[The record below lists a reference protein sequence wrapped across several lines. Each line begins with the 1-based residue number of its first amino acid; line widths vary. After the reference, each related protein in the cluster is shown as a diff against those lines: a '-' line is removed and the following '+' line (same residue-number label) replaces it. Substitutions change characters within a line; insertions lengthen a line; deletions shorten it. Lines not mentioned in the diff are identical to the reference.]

1 MFQRAIGQIFSIGT
15 GQRNKGKI
23 ITVGDVDD
31 VAKSIR
37 QTKSGIG
44 PIRTGK
50 QDINLI
56 KKVLSRLPSGEP
68 FAGLED
74 LIKTPEDAEKFM
86 KIRDLT
92 LDILNTISTERKLR
106 GLADLPNAFDDFERS
121 VTG

>member
-1 MFQRAIGQIFSIGT
+1 MFQTAIGQIFSIGR
-15 GQRNKGKI
+15 GQSNRGKV
-23 ITVGDVDD
+23 ITNGDVDD
-31 VAKSIR
+31 VARSIR

-44 PIRTGK
+44 PIRSGN
-50 QDINLI
+50 QDVDLI
-56 KKVLSRLPSGEP
+56 KKVLGRLPSGEP

-74 LIKTPEDAEKFM
+74 MVNTPEDAEKFM

-106 GLADLPNAFDDFERS
+106 GLADIPNAFDDFERS

>member
-1 MFQRAIGQIFSIGT
+1 MFQKAIGQIFSIGR
-15 GQRNKGKI
+15 GQANKGKI
-23 ITVGDVDD
+23 VTVGDVDD
-31 VAKSIR
+31 VARSIR
-37 QTKSGIG
+37 QTKTGIG

-50 QDINLI
+50 QDVGLI
-56 KKVLSRLPSGEP
+56 KKVLGRLPSGEP

-74 LIKTPEDAEKFM
+74 MVNTPEDAMKFM